1 MRLYIAVFL
10 FFNLFINYM
19 DRTALS
25 IAVPVIAKE
34 FHWNSGTVG
43 VVLSSFMWTY
53 AICLVPWGWMLDR
66 IGTRR
71 VAGLSVSL
79 WSISAML
86 TGAAVGLGTMI
97 APMLLLGVGEAAS
110 LPTAGKVVRQWFPP
124 RERGLAT
131 AIFNAGTFAG
141 PALSAPIVAWIVL
154 RIGWRLSFV
163 VTGAIGLVWVFLWLT
178 MFYPPAECPWLPQQE
193 RDYVLAETDMS
204 APVAPGRNA
213 VPQLLKRRTMWGLL
227 LTQGCCAYSNVL
239 FLAWLPSYLVQARH
253 MHLMKAG
260 WFTSIPY
267 LAAAVLGILIG
278 KLSDTLLTREAVKQG
293 KRRTILIVF
302 ILCSS
307 CVFLVNAVGNEYVV
321 LVLIAIS
328 LVCISSALTLNIA
341 MTSDLVWQHNLLGTA
356 LGILITGGIT
366 CGMLAPMVTGY
377 IVKATGSFDNAFYVA
392 GSLLVLGAII
402 SFTMTRRPISFDQM
416 ADSNYLQNGGVR
428 STPAG
433 TA

>member
-1 MRLYIAVFL
+1 
-10 FFNLFINYM
+10 
-19 DRTALS
+19 
-25 IAVPVIAKE
+25 
-34 FHWNSGTVG
+34 
-43 VVLSSFMWTY
+43 
-53 AICLVPWGWMLDR
+53 
-66 IGTRR
+66 
-71 VAGLSVSL
+71 
-79 WSISAML
+79 
-86 TGAAVGLGTMI
+86 
-97 APMLLLGVGEAAS
+97 
-110 LPTAGKVVRQWFPP
+110 
-124 RERGLAT
+124 
-131 AIFNAGTFAG
+131 
-141 PALSAPIVAWIVL
+141 
-154 RIGWRLSFV
+154 
-163 VTGAIGLVWVFLWLT
+163 
-178 MFYPPAECPWLPQQE
+178 
-193 RDYVLAETDMS
+193 
-204 APVAPGRNA
+204 
-213 VPQLLKRRTMWGLL
+213 MWGLL